1 MSNPAKPQ
9 EWDEFHDPGVVNW
22 KRVRSVIEHE
32 NHLINHRIGW
42 LLSSQAFLF
51 AAFALIFQA
60 AIANDLLY
68 ARPAPDAR
76 PRGAAAGTLPEA
88 RRPEYVGPVKAV
100 LFVIPLVGFLVCLY
114 ILVTVDAAHR
124 HTFFME
130 KWWICHHLGHL
141 GSEDDLHD
149 VEKLAGHPP
158 INGMFD
164 QWIYH
169 VFGTRWIP
177 VPFIIGW
184 VTLLVVVVLEYI
196 LRIERSWVLVATCT
210 VALLGLGGGGFRW
223 LREKKHQPHRLPSR
237 EVAPGSAG
245 AGPGTA
251 GRANSP

>member
-1 MSNPAKPQ
+1 MSNPARPQ
-9 EWDEFHDPGVVNW
+9 DWDEFHDPGVVNW

-51 AAFALIFQA
+51 AAFALIFQS

-68 ARPAPDAR
+68 ARPAPAALAEGG
-76 PRGAAAGTLPEA
+76 PPSGAGVLPES

-100 LFVIPLVGFLVCLY
+100 LFVIPLVGFLVCLF
-114 ILVTVDAAHR
+114 ILITVDAAHR
-124 HTFFME
+124 HTFFLE
-130 KWWICHHLGHL
+130 TWWIRHHLGHL
-141 GSEDDLHD
+141 RSEDELHD
-149 VEKLAGHPP
+149 VGKLAGHPP

-196 LRIERSWVLVATCT
+196 LKIERSWVLVATCT
-210 VALLGLGGGGFRW
+210 GLLLSFSVFAFRW
-223 LREKKHQPHRLPSR
+223 LREKKRRPHRLP
-237 EVAPGSAG
+237 VG
-245 AGPGTA
+245 AGLGRGGGT
-251 GRANSP
+251 NSP